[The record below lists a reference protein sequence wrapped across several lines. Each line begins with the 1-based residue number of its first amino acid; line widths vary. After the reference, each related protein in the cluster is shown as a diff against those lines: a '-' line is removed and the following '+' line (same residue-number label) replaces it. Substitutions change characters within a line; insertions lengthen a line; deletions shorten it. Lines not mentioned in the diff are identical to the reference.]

1 MTYLLE
7 KPPDLTHLV
16 KDAYADGALM
26 NVFVE
31 IANAYHCLETPSFEG
46 RRV

>member
-7 KPPDLTHLV
+7 KPPDLTHLI
-16 KDAYADGALM
+16 KDAYYADGAFM

-31 IANAYHCLETPSFEG
+31 IVNAYHCLETPSFEG
-46 RRV
+46 RV